1 MFCYIANFIL
11 WITGVITDSI
21 IFCFAF
27 DAKNQEIKRWKL
39 IAGLVAVRVP
49 FTICKF
55 FYNSNAG
62 IRTLCI
68 FVAMLGMIIYAHLLL
83 KGYLWQKVLFV
94 ILEVVCSF
102 FAEMCV
108 QIIWNDKFAQ
118 YDTLSLDMPFM
129 LQMNVYI
136 YMFLTILY
144 VMCLFL
150 WRKVLRKAYDLRVF
164 LLFSVFPV
172 SQILLVSSI
181 NDKIYTGITAS
192 GVITICGFF
201 IGILSDIML
210 LYILLKQQ
218 SMQEMKVRI
227 VQMQMAWDAE
237 HAHYEKIES
246 RRNELAKIRHDLN
259 DHFIVIKELLNS
271 GENGKANEML
281 DTLIDY
287 VMSTKEY
294 AYCADPIVN
303 AVLNENEMICK
314 ERGIAFTYGMQITA
328 PLKLNPVV
336 VCSIFSNLLKNA
348 VAGATDALEDSQ
360 KAYIDVKSQ
369 ADDAYLHVMVQNSY
383 STKKVKKKRKGYGQ
397 EILQKIADQND
408 GQMEIR
414 KDNEIYEVSISVKM
428 GE

>member
-237 HAHYEKIES
+237 HAHYEEIES

-369 ADDAYLHVMVQNSY
+369 ADDVYLHVMVQNSY
-383 STKKVKKKRKGYGQ
+383 SPQKVKKKRKGYGQ
-397 EILQKIADQND
+397 EILQTIADQND

>member
-27 DAKNQEIKRWKL
+27 DAKNEEIKRWKL
-39 IAGLVAVRVP
+39 IAGLVAVRMP

-55 FYNSNAG
+55 FYNSNVG

-164 LLFSVFPV
+164 LLFSVFLV

-237 HAHYEKIES
+237 HAHYEEIES

>member
-1 MFCYIANFIL
+1 MFYYIANFVL
-11 WITGVITDSI
+11 WIVGVIIDSI

-27 DAKNQEIKRWKL
+27 DAKKEDEKRWKR

-49 FTICKF
+49 FTVIKF
-55 FYNSNAG
+55 FCNSNAL
-62 IRTLCI
+62 IRTACI
-68 FVAMLGMIIYAHLLL
+68 FVTMLGMVIYAHFVF
-83 KGYLWQKVLFV
+83 KGYLWQKAMFI

-102 FAEMCV
+102 LAEMCV
-108 QIIWNDKFAQ
+108 QIIWNDRFAQ

-129 LQMNVYI
+129 LEMNVYI
-136 YMFLTILY
+136 DMFLIIFY

-150 WRKVLRKAYDLRVF
+150 WRKVLGHGYDLKIFF
-164 LLFSVFPV
+164 LFAVFPV
-172 SQILLVSSI
+172 SQILLLSSI

-192 GVITICGFF
+192 GLVAIMGFL
-201 IGILSDIML
+201 IGIISDVLL

-237 HAHYEKIES
+237 HAHYEEIES

-303 AVLNENEMICK
+303 AVLNENEMICR
-314 ERGIAFTYGMQITA
+314 ERGISFTYGMQITA

-369 ADDAYLHVMVQNSY
+369 ADDVYLHVMVQNSY
-383 STKKVKKKRKGYGQ
+383 SPQKVKKKRKGYGQ
-397 EILQKIADQND
+397 EILQTIADQND

>member
-27 DAKNQEIKRWKL
+27 DAKNEEIKRWKL

-129 LQMNVYI
+129 LQMSVYI

-237 HAHYEKIES
+237 HAHYEEIES

-369 ADDAYLHVMVQNSY
+369 ADDVYLHVMVQNSY
-383 STKKVKKKRKGYGQ
+383 SPQKVKKKRKGYGQ
-397 EILQKIADQND
+397 EILQTIADQND

>member
-27 DAKNQEIKRWKL
+27 DAKNEEIKRWKL
-39 IAGLVAVRVP
+39 IAGLVAVRMP

-164 LLFSVFPV
+164 LLFSVFLV

-237 HAHYEKIES
+237 HAHYEEIES

>member
-27 DAKNQEIKRWKL
+27 DAKNEEIKRWKL

-164 LLFSVFPV
+164 LLFSVFLV

-210 LYILLKQQ
+210 LYILFKQQ

-237 HAHYEKIES
+237 HAHYEEIES

>member
-27 DAKNQEIKRWKL
+27 DAKNEEIKRWKL

-218 SMQEMKVRI
+218 SMQEIKVRI

-237 HAHYEKIES
+237 HAHYEEIES